1 VFYVLRRVPPW
12 LVVVVVGAVVIL
24 GLTAVASA
32 SFGSSSPVD
41 TAAALPAS
49 NPVAPSTDPAES
61 SRSAAAARNSADQIA
76 FLAAAAKIAS
86 SSAAAQ
92 PAPAASSSPAPKR
105 TTTNPAPAPSASSPT
120 PQPTETTLTVQQSC
134 ALSTQEVVAVYD
146 HLNTALTNND
156 AVNQGLLLTEQV
168 ADFEIIAF
176 YTPDRGAATIAIGL
190 AHTSADLQAVL
201 IIGDSHAVTTAFD
214 AKVAELQN
222 YCGSVG
228 A

>member
-1 VFYVLRRVPPW
+1 
-12 LVVVVVGAVVIL
+12 
-24 GLTAVASA
+24 
-32 SFGSSSPVD
+32 
-41 TAAALPAS
+41 
-49 NPVAPSTDPAES
+49 
-61 SRSAAAARNSADQIA
+61 
-76 FLAAAAKIAS
+76 
-86 SSAAAQ
+86 
-92 PAPAASSSPAPKR
+92 
-105 TTTNPAPAPSASSPT
+105 
-120 PQPTETTLTVQQSC
+120 LTVQQSC